1 MTEDVKPEVIKKTQ
15 DILGKY
21 FKKPPLTEKLLKK
34 PPFRFLHDIVSS
46 VIRETGF
53 LDGLFTEDELNSEN
67 IKDKDTK
74 LAYLTKLIDVVKLIT
89 GNNLMVRPSKVIAG
103 HEPTRTNELLQA
115 IGKALDKKISSAEA
129 IEHYKNSNGRSK
141 GPVKSKL
148 VAKDE
153 SKKPVSRQSS
163 QSRKPVEKEK
173 PPIDQKKK
181 STSTSKNAPK
191 EVKTRAENRR
201 EKLHEQEKENKAK
214 NKGGDKKEKIVEIPS
229 AESKEEKRPSSV
241 RRQRRSASV
250 QPKEDPS
257 SPKTLDSPKTKPALS
272 DSTNSPTHK
281 MTESSLRN
289 TNSPIDKQV
298 KSQQGNN
305 QTEQPPDR
313 ISEPETRQSAE
324 IRGKTSANDDGS
336 RRSSHSDGRTK
347 RSAEKNSAPLEGES
361 KPKSSAGN
369 KVREASSLLSPN
381 HKSSKSDTVP
391 NKLQKQYTF
400 EHPGSPPPKP
410 GPPDDSANT
419 AIVPE
424 TTVVRPKTSLRPP
437 SARPMSARPAAP
449 RMRSKTEFI
458 LNEDITTP
466 MGTVNVIVE
475 NFDTKE
481 EDDVDDMVVMETGG
495 SGDSLNIDGLART
508 ESQLSEEHGHLVA
521 QILETQRELINT
533 DNVDVMPKKVEIE
546 WEAGSRRDRETAI
559 KEVDKLRSSIQTLT
573 RATNPLGKLLDY
585 LQEDVEMMQRELHEW
600 RSQYNQLS
608 EQLRQE
614 QISTEEFIEPM
625 KGTLKDI
632 EGNIKVQLD
641 KIRQVKAGIMK
652 NDQKIQRLLNGHL

>member
-67 IKDKDTK
+67 IKDKDSK

-89 GNNLMVRPSKVIAG
+89 GNNLMVRPSKIIAG

-257 SPKTLDSPKTKPALS
+257 SPRTLDSPKTKPALS

-369 KVREASSLLSPN
+369 K
-381 HKSSKSDTVP
+381 
-391 NKLQKQYTF
+391 YTF

-410 GPPDDSANT
+410 AGPPDDSANT

-424 TTVVRPKTSLRPP
+424 TTVVRSKTSLRPP

-559 KEVDKLRSSIQTLT
+559 KEIDKLRSSIQTLT

>member
-15 DILGKY
+15 ETLGKY

-129 IEHYKNSNGRSK
+129 IEHYKNTNGRSK

-148 VAKDE
+148 ATKDE

-163 QSRKPVEKEK
+163 QSRKLVEKEKEK

-181 STSTSKNAPK
+181 STSTSKAAPK
-191 EVKTRAENRR
+191 DIKTRAEDKR
-201 EKLHEQEKENKAK
+201 EKLREQEKENKAK

-250 QPKEDPS
+250 QPKEDPA

-281 MTESSLRN
+281 RTESLLRSA
-289 TNSPIDKQV
+289 NSPIDTQIKL
-298 KSQQGNN
+298 QQGNN
-305 QTEQPPDR
+305 QTELPIDR
-313 ISEPETRQSAE
+313 ISEPETKQSAE
-324 IRGKTSANDDGS
+324 TKGKTSANDDGS

-347 RSAEKNSAPLEGES
+347 RSAEKNSASLDGES
-361 KPKSSAGN
+361 KPKSSAGY
-369 KVREASSLLSPN
+369 K
-381 HKSSKSDTVP
+381 
-391 NKLQKQYTF
+391 YTF

-410 GPPDDSANT
+410 TGSPDDSTNT

-424 TTVVRPKTSLRPP
+424 TTVIRPKTSLRPP

-449 RMRSKTEFI
+449 RLRSKTEFI

-481 EDDVDDMVVMETGG
+481 EDDVDNMVVMETGG

-546 WEAGSRRDRETAI
+546 WEAGSRRDRETTI
-559 KEVDKLRSSIQTLT
+559 KEVDKLRGSIQTLT

-608 EQLRQE
+608 EQLHQE

>member
-67 IKDKDTK
+67 IKDKDSK

-89 GNNLMVRPSKVIAG
+89 GNNLMVRPSKIIAG

-241 RRQRRSASV
+241 RRQRRSVSV

-257 SPKTLDSPKTKPALS
+257 SPRTLDSPKTKPALS

-369 KVREASSLLSPN
+369 K
-381 HKSSKSDTVP
+381 
-391 NKLQKQYTF
+391 YTF

-410 GPPDDSANT
+410 AGPPDDSANT
-419 AIVPE
+419 TIVPE

>member
-67 IKDKDTK
+67 IKDKDSK

-89 GNNLMVRPSKVIAG
+89 GNNLMVRPSKIIAG

-241 RRQRRSASV
+241 RRQRRSVSV

-257 SPKTLDSPKTKPALS
+257 SPRTLDSPKTKPALS

-369 KVREASSLLSPN
+369 KVLHHQSLQ
-381 HKSSKSDTVP
+381 VP
-391 NKLQKQYTF
+391 QTILQIQQCQSNK
-400 EHPGSPPPKP
+400 
-410 GPPDDSANT
+410 
-419 AIVPE
+419 VPE

>member
-369 KVREASSLLSPN
+369 K
-381 HKSSKSDTVP
+381 
-391 NKLQKQYTF
+391 YTF

>member
-15 DILGKY
+15 ETLGKY

-129 IEHYKNSNGRSK
+129 IEHYKNTNGRSK

-148 VAKDE
+148 ATKDE

-163 QSRKPVEKEK
+163 QSRKLVEKEKEK

-181 STSTSKNAPK
+181 STSTSKAAPK
-191 EVKTRAENRR
+191 DIKTRAEDKR
-201 EKLHEQEKENKAK
+201 EKLREQEKENKAK

-250 QPKEDPS
+250 QPKEDPA

-281 MTESSLRN
+281 RTESLLRSA
-289 TNSPIDKQV
+289 NSPIDTQIKL
-298 KSQQGNN
+298 QQGNN
-305 QTEQPPDR
+305 QTELPIDR
-313 ISEPETRQSAE
+313 ISEPETKQSAE
-324 IRGKTSANDDGS
+324 TKGKTSANDDGS

-347 RSAEKNSAPLEGES
+347 RSAEKNSASLDGES
-361 KPKSSAGN
+361 KPKSSAGYKVLHHQSLQVPQTIPQIQQCQSN
-369 KVREASSLLSPN
+369 K
-381 HKSSKSDTVP
+381 
-391 NKLQKQYTF
+391 
-400 EHPGSPPPKP
+400 
-410 GPPDDSANT
+410 
-419 AIVPE
+419 VPE
-424 TTVVRPKTSLRPP
+424 TTVIRPKTSLRPP

-449 RMRSKTEFI
+449 RLRSKTEFI

-481 EDDVDDMVVMETGG
+481 EDDVDNMVVMETGG

-546 WEAGSRRDRETAI
+546 WEAGSRRDRETTI
-559 KEVDKLRSSIQTLT
+559 KEVDKLRGSIQTLT

-608 EQLRQE
+608 EQLHQE